1 MATRKE
7 RQWTVHSV
15 MIRVAYV
22 QSQNK
27 SWRRSK
33 VLYWNGKQRVRNY
46 SHKYLINS

>member
-1 MATRKE
+1 MEISEESSVAVGFVIVLIAMATRKE

-27 SWRRSK
+27 S
-33 VLYWNGKQRVRNY
+33 
-46 SHKYLINS
+46 